1 MTQALLLVA
10 WASENTVYTSFR
22 YATGY
27 TLPGLY
33 TGNAKLTQISSNVT
47 ATSFELLYRCE
58 NCFAWNQ
65 DGTDA
70 SVSTAQGNLILGRAA
85 GKQGLVNPTCPD
97 KATFGFHDNGF
108 GQWGAP
114 LEGVPQA
121 DYAKWAALAKTVPK
135 TTCDEFVPQLPPE
148 HSIH

>member
-10 WASENTVYTSFR
+10 WAHENTVYTSFR

-27 TLPGLY
+27 TLPGVY
-33 TGNAKLTQISSNVT
+33 TGDAKLTQISSNVT
-47 ATSFELLYRCE
+47 ATSFELLYRCQ

-65 DGTDA
+65 DGTSA
-70 SVSTAQGNLILGRAA
+70 SVSTSQGNLILGRAA
-85 GKQGLVNPTCPD
+85 GKQGLQNPTCPD

-114 LEGVPQA
+114 LEGATQA
-121 DYAKWAALAKTVPK
+121 SYADWAALAKTTPE
-135 TTCDEFVPQLPPE
+135 TTCDG
-148 HSIH
+148 

>member
-10 WASENTVYTSFR
+10 WAYENTVYTSFR

-47 ATSFELLYRCE
+47 ATGFELLYRCE

-70 SVSTAQGNLILGRAA
+70 SVSTTAGNLILGHAA
-85 GKQGLVNPTCPD
+85 AKQGLVNPTCPD

-114 LEGVPQA
+114 LDGAAQA
-121 DYAKWAALAKTVPK
+121 SYATWAAMAKTTPK
-135 TTCDEFVPQLPPE
+135 VNCDG
-148 HSIH
+148 